1 MCQHCR
7 SYQSFFGGERDPRGW
22 LIVLGFIVVGIGGS
36 AVMGLI
42 REPAELAVS
51 EVSSRVVA
59 GPEGPRMFVLG
70 RVTNAGASAGTRV
83 WFRVDVYDDGDR
95 VVDTFLAESPGLVV
109 PANGEARF
117 RIVAATSVSEAAR
130 VDVTV
135 DRSR

>member
-1 MCQHCR
+1 M
-7 SYQSFFGGERDPRGW
+7 
-22 LIVLGFIVVGIGGS
+22 LGFIVLGIGGS

-70 RVTNAGASAGTRV
+70 RVTNAASSAGTHV
-83 WFRVDVYDDGDR
+83 WFRVDVYDGNR

-109 PANGEARF
+109 PANGEAMF
-117 RIVAATSVSEAAR
+117 RIVAATSVSDAAR
-130 VDVTV
+130 VEVTV
-135 DRSR
+135 DRAR